1 MNIPSRSLGRTGIP
15 VSALGIGTAPL
26 GDLFAKL
33 DDQVAIATLAD
44 ALRSGITLLD
54 TSPHY
59 GNGLAEH
66 RCGTALRIVGRDNVV
81 LSTKVGRVMDPRS
94 PGGTAIA
101 EGAAAPGFVG
111 GLPHKA
117 AIDYSYDGTMRS
129 FEQSLLRIGTDRI
142 DIALIHDVDV
152 FTHGADALE
161 TRFGEAMNGAYRA
174 LDQLR
179 SEGAVKVIGVGVNEA
194 NICVRFAN
202 EGDFDAMLLAGR
214 YSLLEQPALDEFLP
228 LAQRKGIGVMLGGV
242 FNSGILA
249 TGAIPG
255 ARYNYKDA
263 PPEVMARV
271 ARIEQVCRAH
281 DVPLIDAALQFALGH
296 VAVSSVVLG
305 AETPEH
311 VHNNIRSMT
320 RPSPSSLW
328 SDLKAEGLLSPE
340 APTPA

>member
-1 MNIPSRSLGRTGIP
+1 MNIPFRSLGRTGIP

-26 GDLFAKL
+26 GDLFTKL

-44 ALRSGITLLD
+44 ALRSGVTLVD

-81 LSTKVGRVMDPRS
+81 LSTKVGRVIDPRS

-117 AIDYSYDGTMRS
+117 AIDYSYNGTMRS

-179 SEGAVKVIGVGVNEA
+179 SEGAVKAIGVGVNEA
-194 NICVRFAN
+194 DICVRFAN

-242 FNSGILA
+242 LNSGILA
-249 TGAIPG
+249 TGAVQG

-263 PPEVMARV
+263 PPEVMAHV

-281 DVPLIDAALQFALGH
+281 GVPLIDAALQFPLGH

-305 AETPEH
+305 AETPEQ
-311 VHNNIRSMT
+311 VSNNIASMT
-320 RPSPSSLW
+320 RPIPSSLW
-328 SDLKAEGLLSPE
+328 SDLKAERLLNSQ
-340 APTPA
+340 APTPS

>member
-1 MNIPSRSLGRTGIP
+1 MNIPFRSLGSTGIP

-26 GDLFAKL
+26 GDLFTKL

-66 RCGTALRIVGRDNVV
+66 RCGTALRIAGRDNVV

-111 GLPHKA
+111 GFPHKA

-129 FEQSLLRIGTDRI
+129 FEQSLLRLGTDRI

-161 TRFGEAMNGAYRA
+161 IRFGEAMNGAYRA
-174 LDQLR
+174 LDRLR
-179 SEGAVKVIGVGVNEA
+179 SEGAVKAIGVGVNEA
-194 NICVRFAN
+194 DICVRFAN

-228 LAQRKGIGVMLGGV
+228 LAQRKSIGVMLGGV
-242 FNSGILA
+242 LNSAILA
-249 TGAIPG
+249 TGAIQG

-281 DVPLIDAALQFALGH
+281 KVQLIDAALQFALGH

-305 AETPEH
+305 AETPEQ
-311 VHNNIRSMT
+311 VRSNITSMT
-320 RPSPSSLW
+320 RPIPSSLW
-328 SDLKAEGLLSPE
+328 SDLKAEGLLNAE
-340 APTPA
+340 APTPS

>member
-1 MNIPSRSLGRTGIP
+1 MNIPFRSLGLTGIP

-26 GDLFAKL
+26 GDLFTKL
-33 DDQVAIATLAD
+33 DDQVAFATLAD

-81 LSTKVGRVMDPRS
+81 LTTKIGRVMDPRS
-94 PGGTAIA
+94 PGGTAVA

-174 LDQLR
+174 LDRLR
-179 SEGAVKVIGVGVNEA
+179 SEGAVKAIGVGVNEA
-194 NICVRFAN
+194 DVCVRFAN
-202 EGDFDAMLLAGR
+202 EGDFDAVLLAGR
-214 YSLLEQPALDEFLP
+214 YSLLEQPALNEFLP
-228 LAQRKGIGVMLGGV
+228 LAQRKSIGVMLGGV

-249 TGAIPG
+249 TGAVQG

-271 ARIEQVCRAH
+271 ARIEEVCRAH
-281 DVPLIDAALQFALGH
+281 GVPLIDAALQFALGH
-296 VAVSSVVLG
+296 VAVSSVVVG
-305 AETPEH
+305 AETSEQ
-311 VHNNIRSMT
+311 VRKNIASMT
-320 RPSPSSLW
+320 RLIPSSLW
-328 SDLKAEGLLSPE
+328 SDLKAEGLLNSE
-340 APTPA
+340 APTPS